1 MGRGLFDYSEMIPT
15 AEELQQETQR
25 PADGIDSY
33 LQRRAV
39 LDQSKQLLQ
48 SIESQLQQGT
58 PPQYVLYTALRAIGL
73 LTGASEWE
81 ARQRAALDTIYSD
94 LAQESLFVDN
104 AATAAERLADQRRDY
119 VEKLRRTLGRQLK
132 GLAKV
137 ERALN
142 EALDAAQELDD
153 PPDIHNLEL
162 PPSK

>member
-1 MGRGLFDYSEMIPT
+1 M
-15 AEELQQETQR
+15 
-25 PADGIDSY
+25 
-33 LQRRAV
+33 
-39 LDQSKQLLQ
+39 
-48 SIESQLQQGT
+48 QQGT

-81 ARQRAALDTIYSD
+81 ARQRAALDATYSD
-94 LAQESLFVDN
+94 LAQESLFVDS